1 MQSSKDVKVI
11 RFDWAIKHL
20 LRDKANFDI
29 LEGFL
34 AALLEDNGIKVLQ
47 ILESEGNQAK
57 EDAKFNRVDMM
68 VEDSQGRK
76 IIIEVQN
83 TRESD
88 YLERLLFG
96 TSKTII
102 ENFPLGSLY
111 REVSKVISISILYF
125 NLGKGKDY
133 LYHGKTYFEGITT
146 GESLVVKQQ
155 VPISKKLGDSY
166 RLEDKKIFP
175 ESYLIQVERYKN
187 IVRRAIDEWVYI
199 FKNNKVEENF
209 TSKNMNKV
217 REKLT
222 EMNMT
227 DKERKAYQAYLD
239 ALAVERDA
247 LQTAEEL
254 GRKKGEKKEAERKNI
269 HTILTG
275 YQSGLSISLL
285 AKLTELSSIQVKS
298 IIAEHQNQ

>member
-1 MQSSKDVKVI
+1 MTKNKTNVKVI

-34 AALLEDNGIKVLQ
+34 SALLEDDGIRVLQ

-96 TSKTII
+96 TSKTIV
-102 ENFPLGSLY
+102 ENFPLGSPY

-125 NLGKGKDY
+125 NLGTGDDY
-133 LYHGKTYFEGITT
+133 LYHGKVHFSGMNT
-146 GESLVVKQQ
+146 GNSLVVKQQ
-155 VPISKKLGDSY
+155 VPLPVPHTLSSSY
-166 RLEDKKIFP
+166 RLEEKKIFP
-175 ESYLIQVERYKN
+175 EYYLIQVEKYQN

-199 FKNNKVEENF
+199 FKNNKVEDDFE
-209 TSKNMNKV
+209 SKNMNRV
-217 REKLT
+217 REKLA

-227 DKERKAYQAYLD
+227 DKERKAYEAYLGS
-239 ALAVERDA
+239 LAVEQDA
-247 LQTAEEL
+247 LETAKEE
-254 GRKKGEKKEAERKNI
+254 GKKESNI

-275 YQSGLSISLL
+275 HKAGISLELL
-285 AKLTELSSIQVKS
+285 ATLTQLTIEQVQE
-298 IIAEHQNQ
+298 IIDQNT